1 MSSNLKNIQIE
12 NRVNRPC
19 RQYCRVVLGTNE
31 KPKKRHRA
39 EVIRKKKRAGE
50 AGKKIAHAKSRS
62 ATSNTPVPI
71 AIRNLTAPR
80 CEPPDAPG

>member
-50 AGKKIAHAKSRS
+50 AGKKNRSRKIAERHIKHTRADRD
-62 ATSNTPVPI
+62 P
-71 AIRNLTAPR
+71 
-80 CEPPDAPG
+80 